1 MAEFK
6 TIHTTY
12 GLAAIAAAEASGIPI
27 NLTHMA
33 VGDGGGSAVAPT
45 EGMTALVNERWRTT
59 INTVTQDPANPAV
72 FYVEIMIPA
81 ATGGWTIRE
90 VGVFDDDGNL
100 FAVSNYPETYKTV
113 PGDGATNDLVIRLE
127 IIVSNASVITVTI
140 DPSVSIASRTWVLN
154 NVTMATLQPGGTTG
168 QVLTKQSNADG
179 DADWQDPDSNTV
191 LVNTLEEHQTLAA
204 SQAVIAMTQRT
215 TFGLSVLIEG
225 VRLPRRAGAGGWQQG
240 VDDTHIVLGGPTGG
254 GFYPV
259 GTEVTMLQNEPAGNL
274 PTPLERSLNLSDL
287 ASVPTA
293 RANLDVYSKAET
305 DQKAPAGLVGYF
317 ARNAA
322 PAGWLKANGALVS
335 RATYATLFAAIG
347 TTFGVGDGSTTFALP
362 DLRGEFIRGWDD
374 GRGVDSGRALGS
386 AQGHQFASHSHEIPT
401 FGRDGSGQYG
411 KVGDSGSGR
420 TNTGI
425 TMNSGGTETRPR
437 NVAMLSCIKY

>member
-347 TTFGVGDGSTTFALP
+347 TTFGAGDGSTTFNLP
-362 DLRGEFIRGWDD
+362 DLRGEFIRCWPGAKAVDT
-374 GRGVDSGRALGS
+374 GRVFGS
-386 AQGHQFASHSHEIPT
+386 WQADNFRSHSHTYPGGT
-401 FGRDGSGQYG
+401 AGGGTAAQNG
-411 KVGDSGSGR
+411 PPLGGVLT
-420 TNTGI
+420 TNST
-425 TMNSGGTETRPR
+425 GGTETMPR
-437 NVAMLSCIKY
+437 NIALLACIKI